1 MHTDKTHYLMICKK
15 DLSVTVFKTEGNK
28 IKMKR
33 QTRMF
38 KPTATFLRSF
48 QNKNKHKRKYN

>member
-1 MHTDKTHYLMICKK
+1 MICKK

-48 QNKNKHKRKYN
+48 QNKNKYKRKYN